1 MFIRDFWDEKE
12 EWELSNAE
20 GKSSMFQTDASMTL
34 ISKKQLEHTIHNL
47 TEEIERLSISNQQL
61 IEDLKTRNFFDKYN
75 DSMLKL
81 NKLRNHQQMLID
93 NKFESFQVTKARPVP
108 SLSMSNITRTFGDNS
123 EDNIRYKHNSACV
136 NERKTAKSVKSS
148 VMIPKIQKVI

>member
-1 MFIRDFWDEKE
+1 
-12 EWELSNAE
+12 
-20 GKSSMFQTDASMTL
+20 MFQTDASMTL